1 MFITVKIA
9 FFFTSLTAVQ
19 LYDFNIFTA
28 IYSPLHGFIWNQHSD
43 HYCEDCFYIHFI
55 LSFRYGVSGF
65 PTIKFF
71 PRDSEEAEE
80 VSCITKFSPI
90 NFFVVYEIF
99 RYIAVPKVAVLSREA

>member
-1 MFITVKIA
+1 MDESKIEHIKKNSGLYGIW
-9 FFFTSLTAVQ
+9 TLDLSDTGAVQ
-19 LYDFNIFTA
+19 LYDFHIFTA

-43 HYCEDCFYIHFI
+43 HYCEDRFYIHFI

-80 VSCITKFSPI
+80 VSCIT
-90 NFFVVYEIF
+90 
-99 RYIAVPKVAVLSREA
+99 

>member
-1 MFITVKIA
+1 M
-9 FFFTSLTAVQ
+9 
-19 LYDFNIFTA
+19 
-28 IYSPLHGFIWNQHSD
+28 
-43 HYCEDCFYIHFI
+43 
-55 LSFRYGVSGF
+55 SGF